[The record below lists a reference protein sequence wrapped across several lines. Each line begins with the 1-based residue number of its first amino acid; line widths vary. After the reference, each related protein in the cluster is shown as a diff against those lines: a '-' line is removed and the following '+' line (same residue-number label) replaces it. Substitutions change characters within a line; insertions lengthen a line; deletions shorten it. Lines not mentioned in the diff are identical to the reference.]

1 MPNNSGAIYIPYTN
15 NNTDQSL
22 PCVDCGQETLSCD
35 LDDFASNYAGQEDD
49 VLA

>member
-1 MPNNSGAIYIPYTN
+1 MPNNSGAIYIPYTD

-22 PCVDCGQETLSCD
+22 PYVNCGQETLSYD
-35 LDDFASNYAGQEDD
+35 LDDFASNHAGQKDD